1 MQEDR
6 VYRKGKILSYFEHPR
21 YKEHY
26 EAIEAKKA
34 AATAAAEESNE
45 YNNGDAERQQE
56 VDHSPVAL
64 ANSV

>member
-34 AATAAAEESNE
+34 AALESTE
-45 YNNGDAERQQE
+45 DNNCETERQQE
-56 VDHSPVAL
+56 VDHPPVYC
-64 ANSV
+64 

>member
-6 VYRKGKILSYFEHPR
+6 VYRKGKILSYSEHPK

-34 AATAAAEESNE
+34 AAAAAEESTE
-45 YNNGDAERQQE
+45 DNNGDTERQQE
-56 VDHSPVAL
+56 VDHPPVAL